1 MLDILNNQ
9 KILKLLLFF
18 LIYVTL
24 MIIEIT
30 MILILPKLHQ
40 GLNMTKIELLD
51 QNLIKKLNI
60 CTKPP
65 KFPPTSIKLKTFLVA
80 LIYYDDSY
88 MLYLKRVC

>member
-9 KILKLLLFF
+9 KILKLILFF
-18 LIYVTL
+18 LIFVTL

-51 QNLIKKLNI
+51 KNLIKILI
-60 CTKPP
+60 E
-65 KFPPTSIKLKTFLVA
+65 A
-80 LIYYDDSY
+80 LD
-88 MLYLKRVC
+88 